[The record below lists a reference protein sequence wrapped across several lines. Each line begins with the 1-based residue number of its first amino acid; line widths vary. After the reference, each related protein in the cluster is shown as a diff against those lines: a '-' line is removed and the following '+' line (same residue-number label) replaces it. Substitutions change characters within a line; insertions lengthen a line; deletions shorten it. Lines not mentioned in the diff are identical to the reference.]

1 MIQGLPEEEYFAS
14 GHTGCAGC
22 CNAIALRSV
31 LKAAGKDTIVV
42 IATGCTE
49 VYSTPYPMTSW
60 KIPCI
65 HNAFENAAS
74 TASGVE
80 AVLKKLGKKTKVLVV
95 AGDGSTYDIGFQAL
109 SGMVERGHDI
119 CYVCINNQA
128 YMNTG
133 VQQSGATPKY
143 ADTTTTPRE
152 NKIHG
157 KMQLK
162 KPLTKIIAAHGNVY
176 VANTNL
182 AFPLDLFKKVK
193 KGLDFKGPAYI
204 DVFCPCPTG
213 WKFDPSMTVEVAKK
227 GFETGFNVLYEII
240 DGKLVVNREPSNKKP
255 IKEFLDLQGR
265 FKGLSSS
272 EISEIQKNVDEELK
286 FLKSGVRFY

>member
-1 MIQGLPEEEYFAS
+1 MIMGLPKEEYFES

-49 VYSTPYPMTSW
+49 VYSTPYPLTSW
-60 KIPCI
+60 KLPCI

-80 AVLKKLGKKTKVLVV
+80 AALKKLNKKTKVLVV
-95 AGDGSTYDIGFQAL
+95 SGDGCSYDIGFGAL
-109 SGMVERGHDI
+109 SGMIERGHDV
-119 CYVCINNQA
+119 CYVCLNNESYA
-128 YMNTG
+128 NTG
-133 VQQSGATPKY
+133 VQRSGATPKH
-143 ADTTTTPRE
+143 ASTTTTPIG
-152 NKIHG
+152 KVIHG
-157 KMQLK
+157 KMQFK
-162 KPLTKIIAAHGNVY
+162 KPLTKIVAAHGNVY
-176 VANTNL
+176 VANANL

-193 KGLDFKGPAYI
+193 KGIEFKGSSYI

-213 WKFDPSMTVEVAKK
+213 WKFDPSMTVEVARK

-240 DGKLVVNREPSNKKP
+240 DGKLVINNKISDRKP
-255 IKEFLDLQGR
+255 VKEFLKLQGR
-265 FKGLSSS
+265 FKGLN
-272 EISEIQKNVDEELK
+272 EKDIQEIQKKVDDELE
-286 FLKSGVRFY
+286 FLNSGARFY